1 MMYYGGGSVMTST
14 YKIPEL
20 LQDIMDWEQEIKHE
34 VSYLE
39 TPTGYFLQFDP
50 NDHGGYL
57 CSPADAIVFA
67 NTGMDGIHY
76 SFLTDFGYASDLSLA
91 PVIRVDPMDSGN
103 YVKIVASNIREFFAL
118 VFSGHEGLLLNEF
131 ASKQE
136 YLNYIREQEDRAS
149 EGHSEYFDR
158 KRWDL
163 EKNKVRD
170 LAMQRFDLQPIPDGY
185 SYIQEARQIRRSEVI
200 IDTLDGLG
208 VALGKGLVSDHQKAV
223 PHPWHEK
230 EIPYDQEQQLKSYI
244 SSADQV
250 GLFSLIRDS
259 QAQGFDD
266 PDVYRAMIDRLI
278 SFGLAME
285 AQKLMYYR

>member
-1 MMYYGGGSVMTST
+1 MTST

-20 LQDIMDWEQEIKHE
+20 LQDMMDWEQEIKHE
-34 VSYLE
+34 VPYLE

-50 NDHGGYL
+50 YDHGGYL

-91 PVIRVDPMDSGN
+91 PVIRVDPMDFGN
-103 YVKIVASNIREFFAL
+103 YARIIASRDFFTLA
-118 VFSGHEGLLLNEF
+118 FSGYEGLLLNEF
-131 ASKQE
+131 ESKQT
-136 YLNYIREQEDRAS
+136 YLNYLKEQEGKTRS
-149 EGHSEYFDR
+149 SEYFDG

-163 EKNKVRD
+163 EKNKVRE

-185 SYIQEARQIRRSEVI
+185 SYIQEARQLRRGEVI

-208 VALGKGLVSDHQKAV
+208 VALGKDLVSDHKRAE

-230 EIPYDQEQQLKSYI
+230 EIPYDQGRQLKSYI

-266 PDVYRAMIDRLI
+266 SDVYRAMKDRLI
-278 SFGLAME
+278 SMGLTIE
-285 AQKLMYYR
+285 AQKLMHYR

>member
-1 MMYYGGGSVMTST
+1 MTSN

-20 LQDIMDWEQEIKHE
+20 LQDMMDWEQEIRH
-34 VSYLE
+34 VVPYLE

-50 NDHGGYL
+50 YDHGGYWS
-57 CSPADAIVFA
+57 SPADAIVFA

-76 SFLTDFGYASDLSLA
+76 SFLTDFGHASDLSLA
-91 PVIRVDPMDSGN
+91 PVIRVDPMDFGN
-103 YVKIVASNIREFFAL
+103 YARIIASNIRDFFAL
-118 VFSGHEGLLLNEF
+118 SFSGHEDLLLNEF
-131 ASKQE
+131 ESKQQ
-136 YLNYIREQEDRAS
+136 YLNYVMEQEDDAR
-149 EGHSEYFDR
+149 ESEYFDG

-163 EKNKVRD
+163 EKNKVRN
-170 LAMQRFDLQPIPDGY
+170 LAMQRFDLQPISDGY
-185 SYIQEARQIRRSEVI
+185 SYIQEARQIRRGEVI

-208 VALGKGLVSDHQKAV
+208 VALGKDLVSDCKRAE

-230 EIPYDQEQQLKSYI
+230 EIPYDHKEQLKSYI

-266 PDVYRAMIDRLI
+266 PDVYRAMKDRLV
-278 SFGLAME
+278 SFGLTME
-285 AQKLMYYR
+285 ARKLMHYR

>member
-1 MMYYGGGSVMTST
+1 MTST

-57 CSPADAIVFA
+57 SSPADAIVFA
-67 NTGMDGIHY
+67 NTGMGGIHY
-76 SFLTDFGYASDLSLA
+76 SFLTDFGQASDLSLA
-91 PVIRVDPMDSGN
+91 PVIRVDPMDFGN
-103 YVKIVASNIREFFAL
+103 YARIIASNIRDFFAL
-118 VFSGHEGLLLNEF
+118 SLSGHEDLLLNEF
-131 ASKQE
+131 ESKQQ
-136 YLNYIREQEDRAS
+136 YLNFVKEQTEEVSR
-149 EGHSEYFDR
+149 SEYFDG

-170 LAMQRFDLQPIPDGY
+170 LAMQRFDLQLIPDGY

-223 PHPWHEK
+223 PHPWHER
-230 EIPYDQEQQLKSYI
+230 EIPYDQEQQLLSYI
-244 SSADQV
+244 TSADQV

-266 PDVYRAMIDRLI
+266 PDVYRAMKDRLI
-278 SFGLAME
+278 SFGLTME
-285 AQKLMYYR
+285 AQKLMHYR

>member
-1 MMYYGGGSVMTST
+1 MTST

-57 CSPADAIVFA
+57 SSPADAIVFA
-67 NTGMDGIHY
+67 NTGMGGIHY
-76 SFLTDFGYASDLSLA
+76 SFLTDFGHVSDLSLA
-91 PVIRVDPMDSGN
+91 PIICVDPMAFGH
-103 YVKIVASNIREFFAL
+103 YARIVASNIRDFFAL
-118 VFSGHEGLLLNEF
+118 SFSGHEDLLLNEF
-131 ASKQE
+131 ESKQQ
-136 YLNYIREQEDRAS
+136 YLNYVKEQTEEVS
-149 EGHSEYFDR
+149 QSEYFDG

-163 EKNKVRD
+163 EKNKIRD

-185 SYIQEARQIRRSEVI
+185 SYIQEAQQIRRGQVI

-208 VALGKGLVSDHQKAV
+208 VVLGKDLVSDHQKAV

-230 EIPYDQEQQLKSYI
+230 EIPHDQEQQLKSYI

-266 PDVYRAMIDRLI
+266 PDVCRAMKDRLI
-278 SFGLAME
+278 SFGQTME